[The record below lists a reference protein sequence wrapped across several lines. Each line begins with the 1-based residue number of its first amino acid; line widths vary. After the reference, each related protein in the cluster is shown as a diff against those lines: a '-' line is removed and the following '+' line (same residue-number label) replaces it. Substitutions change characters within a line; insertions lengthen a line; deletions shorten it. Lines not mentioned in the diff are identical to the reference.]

1 MLATTGK
8 LKKFINLY
16 KDISITVK
24 KITYKILIWIINKL
38 KHGLVLRKIY
48 YKVAGLKLKEIN
60 NGSYNKIIFTPN
72 RTAIIR

>member
-1 MLATTGK
+1 MLATIRK

-16 KDISITVK
+16 KDVLIIVK
-24 KITYKILIWIINKL
+24 KITHKIPMWIINKL
-38 KHGLVLRKIY
+38 KHRLIFKKIY